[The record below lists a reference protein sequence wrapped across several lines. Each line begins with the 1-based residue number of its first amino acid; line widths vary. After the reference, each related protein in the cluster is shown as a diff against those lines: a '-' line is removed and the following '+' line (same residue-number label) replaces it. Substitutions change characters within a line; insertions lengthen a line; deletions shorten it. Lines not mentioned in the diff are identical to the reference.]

1 MSHSRTHKTA
11 IALTVALLLATFLSG
26 CGNGPEKTGGTSGQ
40 STATGQTGEFDGE
53 YYGGSQPSD
62 ESGAPGSEPQRAGVV
77 IELENGKFASN
88 TPSTIHVEP
97 GLEIEIDFEARDDK
111 PYSLNISSPS
121 GPSSVQVPA
130 GGGEAYIGPK
140 LAEGESIEASYAG
153 RTIKIVAGGFE
164 PGP

>member
-1 MSHSRTHKTA
+1 MSHSRRHKTA
-11 IALTVALLLATFLSG
+11 IALTVALLAAAFLAG
-26 CGNGPEKTGGTSGQ
+26 CGDGPEKTVDAPGKPAS
-40 STATGQTGEFDGE
+40 TGQTGTFEGE
-53 YYGGSQPSD
+53 YYGEEQPSG
-62 ESGAPGSEPQRAGVV
+62 ESGGAGSEPQRAGVV
-77 IELENGKFASN
+77 IELENGKFAAN

-97 GLEIEIDFEARDDK
+97 GFEIEIDFEARDDK

-140 LAEGESIEASYAG
+140 LAEGESVEASYAG
-153 RTIKIVAGGFE
+153 RTIKIVAGGAE